1 MNFIKKNWLLIL
13 VVLFVCL
20 YMSSCTCT
28 LIGGEEAVD
37 AFLNGYVGEGPN
49 PADVIGYPLACCLFL
64 LGGVGFMS
72 LFSGNFFMVLVLFL
86 ITILVG

>member
-28 LIGGEEAVD
+28 LIGGEKAVD

-49 PADVIGYPLACCLFL
+49 PADIIGYPVAVCVLITGGMYFFSLFDNEWFVFL
-64 LGGVGFMS
+64 LCCFVT
-72 LFSGNFFMVLVLFL
+72 L
-86 ITILVG
+86 LVG

>member
-13 VVLFVCL
+13 IVLIACVS
-20 YMSSCTCT
+20 MSSCTCT

-64 LGGVGFMS
+64 LYGVGFMS
-72 LFSGNFFMVLVLFL
+72 LFSGNFFPIVFLFL
-86 ITILVG
+86 ITLLVG